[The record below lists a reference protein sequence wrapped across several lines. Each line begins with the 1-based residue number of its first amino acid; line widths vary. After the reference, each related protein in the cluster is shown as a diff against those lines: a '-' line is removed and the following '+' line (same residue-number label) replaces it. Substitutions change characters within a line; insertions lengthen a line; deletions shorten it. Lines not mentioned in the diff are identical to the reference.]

1 VSLMMMYRKGRN
13 MRREAIAALLVAAVL
28 DACGPGGEGPRATV
42 PGRSYRLAS
51 AGVQAF
57 PGTDLL
63 YQITPADVA
72 TDADVVAVHEEFYGI
87 PWDEFEA
94 NQPPPDLWVA
104 KMDELAALGP
114 SRGKDVYLALLIGR
128 EWLADKTTVVGGRIQ
143 RAARWSARCYD
154 FATAA
159 DGAAKRAAYAR
170 YVAWMVERFQ
180 PRWVNVA
187 VEMNAFLS
195 ACPGAWPGMVAAER
209 AAYDAAKAAK
219 PDAIVFASFQIDAL
233 MGYSACPAPRTQ
245 PQCYDE
251 NYAQLADVKRDRFGV
266 STYPYLLEPY
276 RRASDVPSDW
286 FTRAA
291 SRGGERAIVAETGW
305 ITDPDVALLGT
316 TCATALTSDETE
328 AAAYLDLLLAAA
340 EAQGIE
346 LVTWWSD
353 RDLMPLQAMTECPCA
368 FDATWC
374 AAEQIVRAAAGT
386 DPLLQFTA
394 EAQFKMWGTMGLRR
408 YAGTPKPVLMQRWS
422 AARALPIR

>member
-1 VSLMMMYRKGRN
+1 
-13 MRREAIAALLVAAVL
+13 MRRQALEALAVVIVSS
-28 DACGPGGEGPRATV
+28 ACGPGSGPATGGDAA

-94 NQPPPDLWVA
+94 NQPPPALWVA
-104 KMDELAALGP
+104 KMDELASLGP
-114 SRGKDVYLALLIGR
+114 SRNKDVYLALLIGR
-128 EWLADKTTVVGGRIQ
+128 EWLADKTTIVGGRIQ

-170 YVAWMVERFQ
+170 YVAWMVRKFQ

-187 VEMNAFLS
+187 AEVNAFQS
-195 ACPGAWPGMVAAER
+195 SCPGAWPGMVAAER
-209 AAYDAAKAAK
+209 AAYDAAKAAR
-219 PDAIVFASFQIDAL
+219 PDAVVFASFQIDAL
-233 MGYSACPAPRTQ
+233 MGYSGCPATRTRQ
-245 PQCYDE
+245 QCYDE
-251 NYAQLADVKRDRFGV
+251 NYAQLAEVKRDRFGV

-276 RRASDVPSDW
+276 RRASDLPPDW

-316 TCATALTSDETE
+316 TCTAALTSDETG
-328 AAAYLDLLLAAA
+328 AAEYLDLLVAAA
-340 EAQGIE
+340 EAHGIE

-353 RDLMPLQAMTECPCA
+353 RDMMPVQAMTECPCA

-374 AAEQIVRAAAGT
+374 AAEQLVRASAGT

-394 EAQFKMWGTMGLRR
+394 EARFKMWGTMGLRR
-408 YAGTPKPVLMQRWS
+408 FDGTPKPVLMQRWS
-422 AARALPIR
+422 AARAPPIR